1 MSTLVQVPDIAIT
14 RWNRPRDSG
23 DTRWQMA
30 DMAPELSPI
39 KVTLSG
45 SPPKL
50 AMFSR
55 IQRRARY
62 WSWRPRLPSSQWDGI
77 CHICDIVTVALTW
90 SLVTLQAEKAESP
103 EPGVDPDQYH
113 VVSVQE
119 NIGAVQGGLAR
130 PEREH
135 SAVEKHDNRLQ
146 YFTRL
151 EATVLLLPLIRETP
165 CVYVQVETVL
175 AAKLIE
181 RTVG

>member
-1 MSTLVQVPDIAIT
+1 MLAGRAEVTFSEYCKTLNFVNTIYLSLRMSTLVQVPDIAIT

-62 WSWRPRLPSSQWDGI
+62 WSWRPRLPSSGMGY
-77 CHICDIVTVALTW
+77 V
-90 SLVTLQAEKAESP
+90 P
-103 EPGVDPDQYH
+103 Y
-113 VVSVQE
+113 VS
-119 NIGAVQGGLAR
+119 
-130 PEREH
+130 
-135 SAVEKHDNRLQ
+135 
-146 YFTRL
+146 
-151 EATVLLLPLIRETP
+151 
-165 CVYVQVETVL
+165 
-175 AAKLIE
+175 
-181 RTVG
+181 